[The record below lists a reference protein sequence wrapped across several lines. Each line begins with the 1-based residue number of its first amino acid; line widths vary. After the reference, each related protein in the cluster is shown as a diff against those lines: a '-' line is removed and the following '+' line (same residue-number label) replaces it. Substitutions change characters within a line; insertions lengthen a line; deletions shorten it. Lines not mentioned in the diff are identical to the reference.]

1 MAKKVFTRQPVASYF
16 NTYFINF
23 MVDAKK
29 GEGIQLAEK
38 YQVTSFPTYL
48 FIDGGGTLIQTMEG
62 AMTEKAFLR
71 HPEKLFPNTTNKPL
85 SQNLQPPLRG
95 EAAGL

>member
-1 MAKKVFTRQPVASYF
+1 
-16 NTYFINF
+16 

-62 AMTEKAFLR
+62 AITEKAFL
-71 HPEKLFPNTTNKPL
+71 
-85 SQNLQPPLRG
+85 
-95 EAAGL
+95 EASRKAFSKYHQ